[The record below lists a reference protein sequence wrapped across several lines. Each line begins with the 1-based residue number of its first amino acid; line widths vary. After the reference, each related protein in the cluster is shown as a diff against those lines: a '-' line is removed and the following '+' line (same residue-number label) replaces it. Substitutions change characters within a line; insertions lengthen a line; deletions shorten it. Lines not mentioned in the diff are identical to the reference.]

1 MTMSEDMNSLLTQ
14 MQRFRDEL
22 MRFNEQLR
30 SSFNALE
37 LQHDAVSPLWQDE
50 FRDEYDLIWDRLDH
64 EMKEY
69 LNREGLNYEE
79 FLDRKI
85 VKLNDYLGGRR

>member
-1 MTMSEDMNSLLTQ
+1 MSEDMNSLLAD

-30 SSFNALE
+30 SSFNALGV
-37 LQHDAVSPLWQDE
+37 QHEAVSPLWQDE

-64 EMKEY
+64 EMKQY
-69 LNREGLNYEE
+69 LNTDGLNYEE